1 MKKYDFWKIELGV
14 VSKDCIRVNEETVNL
29 IKFLFR
35 EFQINKSITILN

>member
-14 VSKDCIRVNEETVNL
+14 DSKDCIWMNEETVNL